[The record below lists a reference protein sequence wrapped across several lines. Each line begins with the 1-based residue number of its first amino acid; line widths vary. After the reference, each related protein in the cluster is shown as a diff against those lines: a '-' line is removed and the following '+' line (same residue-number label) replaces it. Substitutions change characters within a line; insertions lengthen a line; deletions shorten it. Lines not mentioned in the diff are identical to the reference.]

1 LFRFLIL
8 AGIGFLLWRTLAP
21 SIRGVSDVDR
31 ARKMLGVSS
40 HASRDEIIAAH
51 RRLVTR
57 VHPDSG
63 GSEGLAA
70 ELNSARDL
78 LLRTQQDR

>member
-1 LFRFLIL
+1 LVRLLIL
-8 AGIGFLLWRTLAP
+8 AAIGFLLWRSFAP

-31 ARKMLGVSS
+31 ARKMLGVTS

-57 VHPDSG
+57 VHPDHG

-78 LLRTQQDR
+78 LLRTQKGR

>member
-1 LFRFLIL
+1 MVRLLIL
-8 AGIGFLLWRTLAP
+8 AGIGFLLWRTFAP
-21 SIRGVSDVDR
+21 LLRGVSDVDR
-31 ARKMLGVSS
+31 ARKMLGVSPT
-40 HASRDEIIAAH
+40 ANREEIIAAH
-51 RRLVTR
+51 RRLVMR

-78 LLRTQQDR
+78 LLRRQQRR